1 MTRSTKWSLA
11 VTVAVIFGAG
21 LIAGLWLNRQP
32 SSSSPRPGA
41 YQALETSEAV
51 VIDVYRRI
59 SPSVVN
65 IVATTLVR
73 YPGFCLYYMQ
83 VIPQRGQGSG
93 FVVDPRGYIVTN
105 NHVVGNAEN
114 LEVTFMGG
122 GKVRARLVGSDLF
135 SDLAVIKVD
144 PFPGMEVAPL
154 GDSSHLTVGQRVIA
168 IGNPFGFQHTVTSGF
183 VSALGRD
190 INVGQRAMLGMI
202 QTDAAINPGNS
213 GGPLMDSRGQ
223 VIGVNTAIYT
233 PTGSYTGIGFALPID
248 RAKKVASQIIETG
261 RVIYPWTGIKSGVP
275 IDPTVA
281 RQIGLLP
288 VHGILIFEI
297 VPGSPADQ
305 AGLRGGTM
313 QPGQLI
319 PLGGDV
325 ILSID
330 GTPTPTLDDYQ
341 HVILQKSVGST
352 VRFHCLRGQA
362 EFDADVK
369 LAPVPKM

>member
-1 MTRSTKWSLA
+1 LA

-73 YPGFCLYYMQ
+73 YPGFGLYHMQ

>member
-73 YPGFCLYYMQ
+73 YPGFGLYHMQ

-93 FVVDPRGYIVTN
+93 FVVDHRGYIVTN

-168 IGNPFGFQHTVTSGF
+168 IGNPFGFKHTVTSGF

-248 RAKKVASQIIETG
+248 RAKKVASQIIETC
-261 RVIYPWTGIKSGVP
+261 RVIYPCTGIKSGVP